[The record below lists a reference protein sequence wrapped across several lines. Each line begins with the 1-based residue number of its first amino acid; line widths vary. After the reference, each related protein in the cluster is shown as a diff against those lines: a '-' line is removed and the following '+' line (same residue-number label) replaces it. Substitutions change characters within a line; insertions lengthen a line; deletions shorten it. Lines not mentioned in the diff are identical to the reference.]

1 MLAESTLEHVN
12 VAYMAFY
19 RMMFCFKVGENDLGA
34 LWLEILLQVFSP
46 CRLFLQSKNTD
57 ILYVINCQ
65 YVTEIRRSYYVLK

>member
-19 RMMFCFKVGENDLGA
+19 RMMFRFKVGENDLGA

-46 CRLFLQSKNTD
+46 CRRFCRVRTLIFCMLLIIS
-57 ILYVINCQ
+57 
-65 YVTEIRRSYYVLK
+65 VLPEYDVLTMC